1 MLRPCCGPSVNL
13 HGPSSPSVESVRIR
27 PDPSKIPSKPMH
39 RVGAHASVRA
49 YMRAQGIWYGRKPKC
64 YGKKKKTQN
73 PKKNTKPCGTESR
86 CSVRGRFFQDLE
98 VRRLPCQRQPIQS
111 AAGSVSVT
119 RSGRGL
125 GAEMDAPAFRMPC
138 EAPDKLKSALEIC
151 G

>member
-1 MLRPCCGPSVNL
+1 MDFRVR
-13 HGPSSPSVESVRIR
+13 PSSPSRSVQIRQKSVQIR
-27 PDPSKIPSKPMH
+27 PSSPSRSDRPFTHSYSQKLVRTETKMLRQNTQQPKDPEE
-39 RVGAHASVRA
+39 
-49 YMRAQGIWYGRKPKC
+49 
-64 YGKKKKTQN
+64 
-73 PKKNTKPCGTESR
+73 NTRPCGTESR
-86 CSVRGRFFQDLE
+86 CSVRGRFSKDVE

-119 RSGRGL
+119 RSGKRM